1 MQNIITESKSVIAWE
16 GHDGAEWEQSITKGN
31 EKTLGVKEILTV
43 LIVVMF
49 DKCVYIS
56 EFTKL
61 YTLNKYGLLNVSYT
75 SRKLLLK
82 SKQKSLSLLKKS
94 TCSWQKKVDEE
105 DGKMG
110 RYPQYI
116 YF

>member
-1 MQNIITESKSVIAWE
+1 MQNIMTESRSVIAWE
-16 GHDGAEWEQSITKGN
+16 GHDGAEWEQSITKEH

-56 EFTKL
+56 ELTKL
-61 YTLNKYGLLNVSYT
+61 YALRKYGVLNASYT

-82 SKQKSLSLLKKS
+82 SKQKSLTLLKNS
-94 TCSWQKKVDEE
+94 PCSWQEKVDEE
-105 DGKMG
+105 GKMG
-110 RYPQYI
+110 R
-116 YF
+116 